1 LVLAVAIAA
10 YVGIG
15 FGAGFWVMR
24 ALPTIAGELTA
35 GFLVLI
41 PSIFLAMA
49 LHQAFV
55 TPKRADAAGGSHDD
69 NRLSSG
75 GWA

>member
-1 LVLAVAIAA
+1 MAALAA
-10 YVGIG
+10 YAGLG
-15 FGAGFWVMR
+15 FGAGFWIMR
-24 ALPTIAGELTA
+24 ALPTIAGQLAA

-55 TPKRADAAGGSHDD
+55 TPKRADAVGGSP
-69 NRLSSG
+69 
-75 GWA
+75 